1 MYFYVRKIFTMKA
14 PMSNLVS
21 RILADEKKAKAFS
34 AAVLMASRNG
44 QPVVVST
51 DGKEHRFVRLNTTP
65 KR

>member
-1 MYFYVRKIFTMKA
+1 MKA

-34 AAVLMASRNG
+34 AAVLMATRNG

-51 DGKEHRFVRLNTTP
+51 DGKEHRFVRLNTTS

>member
-1 MYFYVRKIFTMKA
+1 MKA

-34 AAVLMASRNG
+34 AAVLMASRSG

-51 DGKEHRFVRLNTTP
+51 DGKEHRFVRLNTTTP